1 MVKKND
7 TDAEN
12 TKKKAADTPS
22 SKKAPAKKTA
32 AKKTSAKKPA
42 AEKKAAPE
50 VRKAAPA
57 GSHKPI
63 PEPFMNDLQELAK
76 ALEANPGLIE
86 PIRDVFEYH
95 LVDPIDRKTFPKIV
109 NAMSMLLGPGPT
121 MVIMTGCH
129 VNSPAFFE
137 DMLYAIDGNETLR
150 GAVWVIQHLTSIYGN
165 RVQKAYTLSSGTMDE
180 DWHSLDVNT
189 FKREGENPVWVVDMR
204 VTLYSGEEA
213 RMKMTPDSA
222 YQLIEILMK
231 ELKDNIPEDQVDPM
245 LIEKCEET
253 VTGFTKKFYHEKEGH
268 KEEDHPE
275 GYA

>member
-1 MVKKND
+1 MVKKKD
-7 TDAEN
+7 TDAEDSG
-12 TKKKAADTPS
+12 KKAADTPS
-22 SKKAPAKKTA
+22 SKKTAVKKTA
-32 AKKTSAKKPA
+32 PKKKPA
-42 AEKKAAPE
+42 AQVKEEKTSAPE
-50 VRKAAPA
+50 GA

-63 PEPFMNDLQELAK
+63 PEPFLHDLQELAK
-76 ALEANPGLIE
+76 ALEANPGLVD
-86 PIRDVFEYH
+86 PIREVFEYH
-95 LVDPIDRKTFPKIV
+95 LIDPIDRKTFPKIV

-129 VNSPAFFE
+129 VNSPVFFE
-137 DMLYAIDGNETLR
+137 DILYAIGEDAALR
-150 GAVWVIQHLTSIYGN
+150 GAVWIIQHLASIYGN

-189 FKREGENPVWVVDMR
+189 FKREGDAPVWLVDMR

-222 YQLIEILMK
+222 FQLAEILMK
-231 ELKDNIPEDQVDPM
+231 ELKDNIPEDQLDPS

-253 VTGFTKKFYHEKEGH
+253 ITGFTKKFYPAKDIR
-268 KEEDHPE
+268 KEEEHPE